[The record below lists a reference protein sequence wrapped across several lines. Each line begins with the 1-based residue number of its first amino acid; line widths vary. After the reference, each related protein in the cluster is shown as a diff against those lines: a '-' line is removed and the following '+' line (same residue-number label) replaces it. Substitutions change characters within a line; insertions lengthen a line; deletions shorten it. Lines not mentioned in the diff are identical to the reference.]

1 MPLGPA
7 EAGTMGLLVC
17 KWLLPE
23 SCVTKAMSSVIS
35 ENLTDFFGR
44 FGSGWYSTAVCVL
57 VLANPTGHNTK
68 GCPGGPGH
76 GTCLWDPS
84 GPP

>member
-1 MPLGPA
+1 MPLGPG

-23 SCVTKAMSSVIS
+23 SCVTKAMSSVIP
-35 ENLTDFFGR
+35 ENLADFWGA
-44 FGSGWYSTAVCVL
+44 FGSGSYSTAGCVL
-57 VLANPTGHNTK
+57 ALAYPSGHNTK

-76 GTCLWDPS
+76 GTYLWDHS